1 MNAFQVADASALAV
15 RKMPTQL
22 NIRHEDTSR
31 GGGLPGHPQGAG
43 VGQQGGGDARRPGGS
58 GGWATVSP
66 ASPLAPALLA
76 HITSQPLSK
85 RRGEAASDD
94 GSGQVKAFAKF
105 DLLLSRGVATWLESG
120 REKRNLGMAGLTAVL
135 QVNRLVKD
143 FEVETRV

>member
-76 HITSQPLSK
+76 HVISQPLSK

-94 GSGQVKAFAKF
+94 GFEQGSGSLAGIEQ
-105 DLLLSRGVATWLESG
+105 
-120 REKRNLGMAGLTAVL
+120 REEEFGDGWHHCRPTG
-135 QVNRLVKD
+135 
-143 FEVETRV
+143 